1 MTVGPLTLK
10 QPAPRATMMYYQQ
23 QRLLSKPLDLS
34 HLIRSWLSSS
44 PHLRLSRSHRVCVPD
59 QHNRTPG
66 DVRVRHNH
74 HVVKHALGLVRDSSC
89 ARSLTHH
96 RAGFVTEVLRIP
108 GPSAADRGAQES
120 SWCYNPRAFERFL
133 HYRLTS
139 WSSNPFRRVV
149 CLDKRRRR
157 GFHEVRH
164 VTVNRTAASLDT
176 RQVSCAKPRG
186 IW

>member
-1 MTVGPLTLK
+1 MRTGSIGDLCALSAAGRNLVTVGPLTLK

-23 QRLLSKPLDLS
+23 QRLLSKALDLS

-96 RAGFVTEVLRIP
+96 RAGFVTEVLRVP

-120 SWCYNPRAFERFL
+120 SWCYNPRASERYL
-133 HYRLTS
+133 HYEPHVMVKHSIPPHGSSPTLPLT
-139 WSSNPFRRVV
+139 
-149 CLDKRRRR
+149 R
-157 GFHEVRH
+157 GMSR
-164 VTVNRTAASLDT
+164 
-176 RQVSCAKPRG
+176 
-186 IW
+186 